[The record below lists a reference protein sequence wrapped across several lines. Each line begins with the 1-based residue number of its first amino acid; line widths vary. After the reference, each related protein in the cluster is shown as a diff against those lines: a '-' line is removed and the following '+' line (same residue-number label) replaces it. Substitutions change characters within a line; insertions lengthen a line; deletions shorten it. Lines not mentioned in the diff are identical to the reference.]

1 MKKNTIK
8 KLTAL
13 LVLLVLTLNLI
24 ACGKAV
30 YSDSPYL
37 GTWIGTTAE
46 YSGLEM
52 GVEEILG
59 GEFTFTLENNGK
71 CTLSV
76 AGDEEKGKWSE
87 TENGFSVV
95 DEFDFVVDGNIAVLD
110 YDGVIMN
117 FVQE

>member
-1 MKKNTIK
+1 MKKHTLK

-13 LVLLVLTLNLI
+13 LVLFVLTLNLMG
-24 ACGKAV
+24 CGGAD
-30 YSDSPYL
+30 YSESPYL
-37 GTWIGTTAE
+37 GTWVGTTAE
-46 YSGLEM
+46 YAGMEM

-59 GEFTFTLENNGK
+59 GEFTFTLESNGK

-95 DEFDFVVDGNIAVLD
+95 DEFEFAVEGNTAVLD
-110 YDGVIMN
+110 YDGVIIN